1 MLNVSSATLDD
12 VTAKARIRDAALARF
27 PRDGFGATTMRAVA
41 DDAGVSPALVVHHF
55 GSKDGLRDACD
66 QHVLKVFRETKQAA
80 MQQGNLGSPGFAGAA
95 FQAAEP
101 ITRYLAWALSR
112 NHEAAA
118 RFFDDFVQ
126 EALTATRMGV
136 ERGLLAESADLER
149 RTVVQVAMQL
159 GAMVLSPHV
168 ERNIGVGTAAA
179 EDLQQLTP
187 VFLELFSGLFTP
199 AALEQVRAVYGG
211 ASRTDASRKDE

>member
-1 MLNVSSATLDD
+1 MSSVTMDD

-27 PRDGFGATTMRAVA
+27 PKDGFGATTMRAVA
-41 DDAGVSPALVVHHF
+41 EDAGVSPALVVHHF
-55 GSKDGLRDACD
+55 GSKDGLRAACD
-66 QHVLKVFRETKQAA
+66 AHVLQVFRETKQAA
-80 MQQGNLGSPGFAGAA
+80 MEESNLSNPGFAAEA

-112 NHEAAA
+112 NHGAAA
-118 RFFDDFVQ
+118 SFFDDFVQ
-126 EALTATRMGV
+126 EALVANRMGI
-136 ERGLLAESADLER
+136 EAGLLVDSDDLER

-168 ERNIGVGTAAA
+168 ERNIGVGTASID
-179 EDLQQLTP
+179 DLQQLTP

-199 AALEQVRAVYGG
+199 AVLEQVRAVHTG
-211 ASRTDASRKDE
+211 ASQPDAARKDE